1 MNIADN
7 TAELTVQNV
16 TYTTTQLIY
25 NIPMF
30 FSKSYAPA
38 TKGNVTIYL
47 SEKLFDF
54 TKPVKVVVNGNEVFN
69 GMVTP
74 TVKAMVESCAEYF
87 DPERVF
93 PAAITV
99 DIR

>member
-1 MNIADN
+1 
-7 TAELTVQNV
+7 
-16 TYTTTQLIY
+16 
-25 NIPMF
+25 
-30 FSKSYAPA
+30 
-38 TKGNVTIYL
+38 L

-54 TKPVKVVVNGNEVFN
+54 TKPVKVVVNVNEVFN